1 METVDIQYNGEILT
15 VAGDYINSSGDNDTP
30 AFEAFT
36 FVDAFVGEECVTFLV
51 EMLDPDEISKIEAD
65 CLEEIQSR

>member
-1 METVDIQYNGEILT
+1 METVDIQYNGETLT
-15 VAGDYINSSGDNDTP
+15 VVGDYVFDPGDSDTP
-30 AFEAFT
+30 AFENFT